1 MKKLLFSILMVLGL
15 FILGC
20 GKDGE
25 TGSILSK
32 EDKSRPKLELQDV
45 NFDGKTVK
53 QIVIIPAD
61 EEEQAKLYE
70 RALKS
75 QEEFAKTFPNLQ
87 EEAKTTIFEGL
98 RSKSRNS
105 EFFIFVSKMTNLE
118 NTYQDFIKNNKELRN
133 YISEKDIEELYNV
146 LEHKAYGQA
155 DKKIDRFNNFLIY
168 GK

>member
-1 MKKLLFSILMVLGL
+1 MKKLLFSILMVLVL

-53 QIVIIPAD
+53 QIVIIPVD

-70 RALKS
+70 RALES